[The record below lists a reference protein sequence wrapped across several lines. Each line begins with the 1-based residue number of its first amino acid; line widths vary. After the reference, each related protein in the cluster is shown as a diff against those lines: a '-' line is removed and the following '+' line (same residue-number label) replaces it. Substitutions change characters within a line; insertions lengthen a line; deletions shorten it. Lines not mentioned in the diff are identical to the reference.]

1 MVKVLNVGLL
11 GLGTVGSGVPLLI
24 KENQKKIE
32 DITGTRIN
40 IKTAFV
46 RDIESKQTITD
57 KFNLNLTTSFTD
69 ILEDEEI
76 QVIVEVMGGTTLA
89 KEYIISALKNKKHV
103 VTANKDLIAIHGLEL
118 VEIAKENNCFLY
130 YEASVAGGIPIL
142 RTISNSMSAD
152 EITSISGIVNGTTN
166 FILTQMSQ
174 KGLSYDEA
182 LQEATRLGY
191 AESDPTNDVEGIDA
205 AYKMVILTRFSFGMD
220 IDPLKIERKG
230 ITTVSADDIK
240 TADSLGY
247 SIKLLGFSEKI
258 EKGIHVEVSPV
269 LVPKTHPLST
279 VENEMN
285 AIFINSFGVGESMY
299 YGPGA
304 GAKPTATSV
313 VSDLITIAKN
323 VSLGISGLS
332 FNTFNNKTTLAK
344 EENVISKHY
353 FSLRVTDEPGVF
365 KRLAEI
371 MLAEN
376 VSLEQ
381 IKQETEKTATAR
393 IMIITHEASL
403 DKIKRI
409 ETKLWNET
417 GFEVLSRFKVLN

>member
-46 RDIESKQTITD
+46 RNIESKQTIAD

-174 KGLSYDEA
+174 KGFSYDEA

>member
-46 RDIESKQTITD
+46 RDIESKQTIAN

-258 EKGIHVEVSPV
+258 KEGIHVEVSPV

-409 ETKLWNET
+409 ETKLGDET

>member
-46 RDIESKQTITD
+46 RNIESKQTIAD

-409 ETKLWNET
+409 ETKLGNET

>member
-46 RDIESKQTITD
+46 RNIESKQTIAD

-118 VEIAKENNCFLY
+118 VETAKENNCFLY

-152 EITSISGIVNGTTN
+152 EITSILGIVNGTTN

-258 EKGIHVEVSPV
+258 KEGIHVEVSPV

-381 IKQETEKTATAR
+381 IKQETEKIATAR

-409 ETKLWNET
+409 ETKLGNET

>member
-46 RDIESKQTITD
+46 RNIESKQTIAD

-258 EKGIHVEVSPV
+258 KEGIHVEVSPV

-381 IKQETEKTATAR
+381 IKQETEKIATAR

-409 ETKLWNET
+409 ETKLGNET

>member
-46 RDIESKQTITD
+46 RDIESKQTIAD

-240 TADSLGY
+240 TANSLGY

-258 EKGIHVEVSPV
+258 EEGIHVEVSPV

-409 ETKLWNET
+409 ETKLGNET

>member
-46 RDIESKQTITD
+46 RDIESKQTIAD
-57 KFNLNLTTSFTD
+57 KFNLNLTTVFTD

-76 QVIVEVMGGTTLA
+76 QVVVEVMGGTTLA

-174 KGLSYDEA
+174 KGLSYDKA
-182 LQEATRLGY
+182 LQKATRLGY

-258 EKGIHVEVSPV
+258 KEGIHVEVSPV

-285 AIFINSFGVGESMY
+285 AIFINSFGVGKSMY

-353 FSLRVTDEPGVF
+353 FSLRVTDQPGVF

-409 ETKLWNET
+409 ETKLGNET

>member
-46 RDIESKQTITD
+46 RNIESKQTIAD

-381 IKQETEKTATAR
+381 IKQETEKIATAR

>member
-46 RDIESKQTITD
+46 RNIESKQTIAD

-152 EITSISGIVNGTTN
+152 EITSILGIVNGTTN

-258 EKGIHVEVSPV
+258 KEGIHVEVSPV

-381 IKQETEKTATAR
+381 IKQETEKIATAR

-409 ETKLWNET
+409 ETKLGNET

>member
-46 RDIESKQTITD
+46 RDIESKQTIAD

-142 RTISNSMSAD
+142 RTISNSMSA
-152 EITSISGIVNGTTN
+152 N

-258 EKGIHVEVSPV
+258 KEGIHVEVSPV

-409 ETKLWNET
+409 ETKLGDET

>member
-46 RDIESKQTITD
+46 RDIESKQTIAD

-89 KEYIISALKNKKHV
+89 KEYVISALKNKKHV

-174 KGLSYDEA
+174 KGLSYDET

-258 EKGIHVEVSPV
+258 KEGIHVEVSPV

-353 FSLRVTDEPGVF
+353 FSLRVTDQPGVF

-409 ETKLWNET
+409 ETKLGNET

>member
-46 RDIESKQTITD
+46 RDIESKQTIAD

-240 TADSLGY
+240 TANSLGY

-258 EKGIHVEVSPV
+258 EEGIHVEVSPV

-353 FSLRVTDEPGVF
+353 FSLRVTDQPGVF

-409 ETKLWNET
+409 ETKLGNET

>member
-46 RDIESKQTITD
+46 RDIESKQTIAD

-258 EKGIHVEVSPV
+258 KEGIHVEVSPV

-353 FSLRVTDEPGVF
+353 FSLRVTDQPGVF

-409 ETKLWNET
+409 ETKLGNET

>member
-46 RDIESKQTITD
+46 RDIESKQTIAD

-152 EITSISGIVNGTTN
+152 EITSILGIVNGTTN

-258 EKGIHVEVSPV
+258 KEGIHVEVSPV

-344 EENVISKHY
+344 EENVISKYY

-381 IKQETEKTATAR
+381 IKQETEKIATAR

-409 ETKLWNET
+409 ETKLGNET

>member
-46 RDIESKQTITD
+46 RDIESKQTIAD

-76 QVIVEVMGGTTLA
+76 QVVVEVMGGTTLA
-89 KEYIISALKNKKHV
+89 KEYVISALKNKKHV

-258 EKGIHVEVSPV
+258 KEGIHVEVSPV

-353 FSLRVTDEPGVF
+353 FSLRVTDQPGVF

-409 ETKLWNET
+409 ETKLGNET

>member
-46 RDIESKQTITD
+46 RDIESKQTIAD

-409 ETKLWNET
+409 ETKLGNET

>member
-46 RDIESKQTITD
+46 RDIESKQTIAD
-57 KFNLNLTTSFTD
+57 KFNLNLTTVFTD

-76 QVIVEVMGGTTLA
+76 QVVVEVMGGTTLA

-240 TADSLGY
+240 TANSLGY

-258 EKGIHVEVSPV
+258 KEGIHVEVSPV

-285 AIFINSFGVGESMY
+285 AIFINSFGVGKSMY

-353 FSLRVTDEPGVF
+353 FSLRVTDQPGVF

-409 ETKLWNET
+409 ETKLGNET

>member
-46 RDIESKQTITD
+46 RDIESKQTIAD

-182 LQEATRLGY
+182 LQEATCLGY

-205 AYKMVILTRFSFGMD
+205 AFKMVILTRFSFGMD

-240 TADSLGY
+240 TANSLGY

-258 EKGIHVEVSPV
+258 KEGIHVEVSPV

-409 ETKLWNET
+409 ETKLGNET

>member
-46 RDIESKQTITD
+46 RNIESKQTIAD

-240 TADSLGY
+240 TANSLGY

-258 EKGIHVEVSPV
+258 EEGIHVEVSPV

-409 ETKLWNET
+409 ETKLGNET

>member
-46 RDIESKQTITD
+46 RDIESKQTIAD

-240 TADSLGY
+240 TANSLGY

-258 EKGIHVEVSPV
+258 EEGIHVEVSPV

-332 FNTFNNKTTLAK
+332 FNTFNNKTTLDK

-353 FSLRVTDEPGVF
+353 FSLRVTDQPGVF

-409 ETKLWNET
+409 ETKLGNET

>member
-46 RDIESKQTITD
+46 RDIESKQTIAD

-118 VEIAKENNCFLY
+118 VEIAKENNCILY

-182 LQEATRLGY
+182 
-191 AESDPTNDVEGIDA
+191 
-205 AYKMVILTRFSFGMD
+205 YKRQ
-220 IDPLKIERKG
+220 
-230 ITTVSADDIK
+230 
-240 TADSLGY
+240 
-247 SIKLLGFSEKI
+247 
-258 EKGIHVEVSPV
+258 
-269 LVPKTHPLST
+269 LV
-279 VENEMN
+279 
-285 AIFINSFGVGESMY
+285 
-299 YGPGA
+299 
-304 GAKPTATSV
+304 
-313 VSDLITIAKN
+313 
-323 VSLGISGLS
+323 
-332 FNTFNNKTTLAK
+332 
-344 EENVISKHY
+344 
-353 FSLRVTDEPGVF
+353 
-365 KRLAEI
+365 
-371 MLAEN
+371 
-376 VSLEQ
+376 
-381 IKQETEKTATAR
+381 
-393 IMIITHEASL
+393 
-403 DKIKRI
+403 
-409 ETKLWNET
+409 
-417 GFEVLSRFKVLN
+417 

>member
-46 RDIESKQTITD
+46 RDIESKQTIAD

-258 EKGIHVEVSPV
+258 KEGIHVEVSPV

-381 IKQETEKTATAR
+381 IKQETEKIATAR

-409 ETKLWNET
+409 ETKLGNET

>member
-46 RDIESKQTITD
+46 RDIESKQTIAD

-247 SIKLLGFSEKI
+247 SIK
-258 EKGIHVEVSPV
+258 
-269 LVPKTHPLST
+269 
-279 VENEMN
+279 
-285 AIFINSFGVGESMY
+285 
-299 YGPGA
+299 
-304 GAKPTATSV
+304 
-313 VSDLITIAKN
+313 
-323 VSLGISGLS
+323 
-332 FNTFNNKTTLAK
+332 
-344 EENVISKHY
+344 
-353 FSLRVTDEPGVF
+353 
-365 KRLAEI
+365 
-371 MLAEN
+371 
-376 VSLEQ
+376 
-381 IKQETEKTATAR
+381 
-393 IMIITHEASL
+393 
-403 DKIKRI
+403 
-409 ETKLWNET
+409 
-417 GFEVLSRFKVLN
+417 

>member
-46 RDIESKQTITD
+46 RNIESKQTIAD

-130 YEASVAGGIPIL
+130 YEVSVAGGIPIL

-152 EITSISGIVNGTTN
+152 EITSILGIVNGTTN

-205 AYKMVILTRFSFGMD
+205 AYKMVILTRFSFGMN

-258 EKGIHVEVSPV
+258 KEGIHVEVSPV

-381 IKQETEKTATAR
+381 IKQETEKIATAR

-409 ETKLWNET
+409 ETKLGNET

>member
-46 RDIESKQTITD
+46 RDIESKQTIAD

-76 QVIVEVMGGTTLA
+76 QVVVEVMGGTTLA

-258 EKGIHVEVSPV
+258 KEGIHVEVSPV

-409 ETKLWNET
+409 ETKLGNET

>member
-46 RDIESKQTITD
+46 RNIESKQTIAD

-152 EITSISGIVNGTTN
+152 EITSILGIVNGTTN

-205 AYKMVILTRFSFGMD
+205 AYKMVILTRFSFGMN

-258 EKGIHVEVSPV
+258 KEGIHVEVSPV

-381 IKQETEKTATAR
+381 IKQETEKIATAR

-409 ETKLWNET
+409 ETKLGNET

>member
-46 RDIESKQTITD
+46 RDIESKQTIAD

-258 EKGIHVEVSPV
+258 KEGIHVEVSPV

-332 FNTFNNKTTLAK
+332 FNTFNNKTTLDK

-409 ETKLWNET
+409 ETKLGNET

>member
-46 RDIESKQTITD
+46 RDIESKQTIAD

-174 KGLSYDEA
+174 KGFSYDEA

-409 ETKLWNET
+409 ETKLGNET

>member
-46 RDIESKQTITD
+46 RDIESKQTIAD
-57 KFNLNLTTSFTD
+57 KFNLNLTTLFTD

-76 QVIVEVMGGTTLA
+76 QVVVEVMGGTTLA

-142 RTISNSMSAD
+142 RTISNSLSAD

-258 EKGIHVEVSPV
+258 KEGIHVEVSPV

-285 AIFINSFGVGESMY
+285 AIFINSFGVGKSMY

-353 FSLRVTDEPGVF
+353 FSLRVTDQPGVF

-409 ETKLWNET
+409 ETKLGNET

>member
-46 RDIESKQTITD
+46 RNIESKQTIAD

-152 EITSISGIVNGTTN
+152 EITSILGIVNGTTN

-240 TADSLGY
+240 TANSLGY

-258 EKGIHVEVSPV
+258 KEGIHVEVSPV

-353 FSLRVTDEPGVF
+353 FSLRVTDQPGVF

-409 ETKLWNET
+409 ETKLGNET

>member
-46 RDIESKQTITD
+46 RNIESKQTIAD

-152 EITSISGIVNGTTN
+152 EITSILGIVNGTTN

-258 EKGIHVEVSPV
+258 KEGIHVEVSPV

-323 VSLGISGLS
+323 VSLGMSGLS

-381 IKQETEKTATAR
+381 IKQETEKIATAR

-409 ETKLWNET
+409 ETKLGNET